1 MSAKDLAQDACGVV
15 SESEGLKTRVLRFVE
30 PCIQQLS
37 SEELFGD
44 AKEIVILH
52 LGESY
57 MLSITKQK
65 KLLLTKVKH
74 HLVR

>member
-1 MSAKDLAQDACGVV
+1 MNAKSLIQDVCGIV
-15 SESEGLKTRVLRFVE
+15 SESEGLNMQASRFVQ
-30 PCIQQLS
+30 PRIQQLS
-37 SEELFGD
+37 SEALFGD
-44 AKEIVILH
+44 AKAIVILH

-57 MLSITKQK
+57 MLTITKQK